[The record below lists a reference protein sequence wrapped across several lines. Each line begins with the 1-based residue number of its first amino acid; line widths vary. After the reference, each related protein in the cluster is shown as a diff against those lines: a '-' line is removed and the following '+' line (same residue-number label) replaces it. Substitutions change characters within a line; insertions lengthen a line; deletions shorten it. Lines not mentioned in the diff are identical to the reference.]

1 MGSDSMSKGK
11 VAMAATDG
19 DGTNKQNNMGFPAL
33 QTSQPAM
40 GNVFPT
46 IVLITHGYYIG
57 QKGKIKFGFGIY
69 IYIYRIYDISGKQ
82 WGQDICLPA
91 LPPCNGPVLIY
102 QH

>member
-1 MGSDSMSKGK
+1 MMGSDSMSKGK

-19 DGTNKQNNMGFPAL
+19 DDTNKQNNMGFPAPGFPAL

-57 QKGKIKFGFGIY
+57 QKGKNQVWI
-69 IYIYRIYDISGKQ
+69 
-82 WGQDICLPA
+82 
-91 LPPCNGPVLIY
+91 
-102 QH
+102 

>member
-69 IYIYRIYDISGKQ
+69 IYIYI
-82 WGQDICLPA
+82 
-91 LPPCNGPVLIY
+91 
-102 QH
+102 